1 MVILLFRQ
9 ILRMKVCKKIIPEH
23 LPAST
28 EITLPDYHKTDLPAG
43 NAAGAAVG
51 EKKIR
56 IAHGAV
62 SG

>member
-1 MVILLFRQ
+1 
-9 ILRMKVCKKIIPEH
+9 MKACKKIIPEH

-28 EITLPDYHKTDLPAG
+28 EIALPDYHKTDLPAG